1 MKTSILLTGV
11 LLCTNVTLAEE
22 SGKELFN
29 TLCLSCHT
37 INPNKGIT
45 KVAPPIFAVIKHV
58 KSAYPQ
64 REDFVQ
70 QIIDWVEYPDK
81 DVSLMRGAIKK
92 FGLMPKLP
100 YKQEEVRKVAEF
112 LYDKKST
119 LPTWYKKHYE
129 EKHRQNKAK

>member
-1 MKTSILLTGV
+1 
-11 LLCTNVTLAEE
+11 
-22 SGKELFN
+22 
-29 TLCLSCHT
+29 
-37 INPNKGIT
+37 
-45 KVAPPIFAVIKHV
+45 V

-100 YKQEEVRKVAEF
+100 YRNA
-112 LYDKKST
+112 
-119 LPTWYKKHYE
+119 
-129 EKHRQNKAK
+129 